1 MAKLLIVDDE
11 RGILNALQRVL
22 KRPGYSV
29 EVAETGEEA
38 IEKLA
43 TFTPDLVLV
52 DYRLQE
58 ANGLELLEKVRHMAP
73 SAVRVLMGATM
84 SYDLSLLPLPP
95 WGKEFEYFLPKPWTN
110 ETLLERMQEWLKQP
124 ASSKP

>member
-1 MAKLLIVDDE
+1 MAKILIVDDE
-11 RGILNALQRVL
+11 RGILNAMQRLL
-22 KRPGYSV
+22 KRHGYSV
-29 EVAETGEEA
+29 EVAEDAEEA
-38 IEKLA
+38 IGKLA

-58 ANGLELLEKVRHMAP
+58 ANGLDLLEKVRHMAP

-84 SYDLSLLPLPP
+84 PNDLSLLPPPP

-110 ETLLERMQEWLKQP
+110 ETLLEHMQEWLKRL